1 MPLINRIHYLINQLP
16 ALFFFAFS
24 CFFFGCTEQI
34 EFTENEQVRIVR
46 DTWGVPHITGKSDA
60 DVVYGL
66 AWAQC
71 EDDFITLQEQLIA
84 AKGMLGEIKG
94 QDGLIIDFA
103 IKFMG
108 LREEVDKRYPQ
119 DLSKEHLVLLNS
131 YVNAVNTFAK
141 KYPEEVLLSDAFPL
155 TVKDILV
162 GYLMG
167 VANIAGADAEFQK
180 MMENKLPEKPPTG
193 SNAIAIS
200 GDRTDTGHT
209 FLAINS
215 HQPLEGWYSWYE
227 AHLHSEEGLNIIG
240 GTFPGGLM
248 IFHGVNEHLGW
259 AMTVNDPDVTDIYR
273 LEMSSANDDH
283 YIVDG
288 KELAL
293 IEKDYWS
300 WLKLA
305 GPIKIP
311 IKQSCYE
318 SIYGPTFKTEQGVF
332 AWRTSAIKDIR
343 VSEQWFAMNK
353 ANNFTE
359 FKNALDMRF
368 IPSTNI
374 VYADKSDTIY
384 YLSNAKIPKRSEAYD
399 WDKVL
404 PGNTQVTNWKE
415 TYIDTDSLPQVLNPP
430 SHFVFNTNNSP
441 FNSTAPEDD
450 PVSSSRNHFYGFQ
463 EEHLSNNRST
473 RFLYLIEQHDKLTYE
488 NFKTIK
494 YDLQYPDKMETPQI
508 TNLELL
514 LSLDIE
520 TDSPIY
526 EANQLLRN
534 WDRQTSKESE
544 VAPLFFLT
552 YAALEQKLKNN
563 DRWHRDGSINKE
575 DCVEAIQSGMQLM
588 MEKYSKLTVPLG
600 EIHRHIRGDVNLPL
614 AGGPDI
620 LAAMYWKETDDNQY
634 KGVAGESYI
643 SLVQFT
649 DDGPIIETVNA
660 YGSSA
665 EPDSPH
671 YTDQMEMFVNQ
682 QLKPM
687 TLDME
692 KVIAEADTIY
702 HPMIVLNRE

>member
-1 MPLINRIHYLINQLP
+1 MDHLSRFFSTLLYT
-16 ALFFFAFS
+16 LFV
-24 CFFFGCTEQI
+24 CFFIACANE
-34 EFTENEQVRIVR
+34 EQVSFVEKKDVQIIR
-46 DTWGVPHITGKSDA
+46 DVWGVPHITGKTDA

-71 EDDFITLQEQLIA
+71 EDDFVTMQEQLIA
-84 AKGMLGEIKG
+84 GKGMYGELKG
-94 QDGLIIDFA
+94 KDGLILDFA

-119 DLSKEHLVLLNS
+119 DISKEHLVLLNA
-131 YVNAVNTFAK
+131 YVDAVNTFAQK
-141 KYPEEVLLSDAFPL
+141 FPEEVLLPDALPL
-155 TVKDILV
+155 TVEDILV

-167 VANIAGADAEFQK
+167 VANIAGADAEFQTI
-180 MMENKLPEKPPTG
+180 MENKLPEDPPSG

-227 AHLHSEEGLNIIG
+227 AHMHSDEGLNIIG

-273 LEMSSANDDH
+273 LEMSANKEDH
-283 YIVDG
+283 YMVDG
-288 KELAL
+288 KELPL
-293 IEKDYWS
+293 IKKTYRS
-300 WLKLA
+300 WMKVA

-311 IKQSCYE
+311 IKQSCYQ
-318 SIYGPTFKTEQGVF
+318 SIYGPTFKTDQGVF
-332 AWRTSAIKDIR
+332 AWRTSAVKDIR

-353 ANNFTE
+353 ASNYSE
-359 FKNALDMRF
+359 FKKALDMRF

-384 YLSNAKIPKRSEAYD
+384 YLSNAKIPTRSDAYK
-399 WDKVL
+399 WDSVL
-404 PGNTQVTNWKE
+404 PGNTEATNWKE
-415 TYIDTDSLPQVLNPP
+415 EYIDTDSLPQVLNPP
-430 SHFVFNTNNSP
+430 SSFVFNTNNSP
-441 FNSTAPEDD
+441 FNSTAPDDD
-450 PVSSSRNHFYGFQ
+450 PVASSSNHLYGFQ
-463 EEHLSNNRST
+463 GEHLSNNRSK
-473 RFLYLIEQHDKLTYE
+473 RFLQLIGQYDKLSYDD
-488 NFKTIK
+488 FKTIK
-494 YDLQYPDKMETPQI
+494 YDLQYPDTMVTPHI

-514 LSLDIE
+514 LSLEVEYSDGL
-520 TDSPIY
+520 Y
-526 EANQLLRN
+526 VANNILKD
-534 WDRQTSKESE
+534 WDRKTTKESTG
-544 VAPLFFLT
+544 AALFFFT
-552 YAALEQKLKNN
+552 YAALEKKLKET
-563 DRWHRDGSINKE
+563 DRWERGGTINKA
-575 DCVEAIQSGMQLM
+575 DCEYAIYEGAKVMT
-588 MEKYSKLTVPLG
+588 EKFGRLEVPLG
-600 EIHRHIRGDVNLPL
+600 DIQKHIRGDVSLPL

-620 LAAMYWKETDDNQY
+620 LAAMYWKETEQLNVY

-649 DDGPIIETVNA
+649 DEGPIIETVNA

-671 YTDQMEMFVNQ
+671 YTDQMEMFANQ

-687 TLDME
+687 TLDMD
-692 KVIAEADTIY
+692 KVVAEADSIY
-702 HPMIVLNRE
+702 HPLVTVDFN

>member
-1 MPLINRIHYLINQLP
+1 MHYLSS
-16 ALFFFAFS
+16 LFQKLSLLLFICLFI
-24 CFFFGCTEQI
+24 GCTDQL
-34 EFTENEQVRIVR
+34 EFTEKKDVRIVR
-46 DTWGVPHITGKSDA
+46 DTWGVPHITGKTDA

-71 EDDFITLQEQLIA
+71 EDDFTTMQEQLIA
-84 AKGMLGEIKG
+84 GKGMYGELKG
-94 QDGLIIDFA
+94 KDGLILDFA

-108 LREEVDKRYPQ
+108 FREEVDKRYPQ
-119 DLSKEHLVLLNS
+119 DISEEHLALLNA
-131 YVNAVNTFAK
+131 YVKAVNTFAQ

-155 TVKDILV
+155 TVQDILV

-167 VANIAGADAEFQK
+167 VANIAGADSEFQT
-180 MMENKLPEKPPTG
+180 MMENKLPEEPPTG

-273 LEMSSANDDH
+273 LEMSTDKEDH

-288 KELAL
+288 KELPL
-293 IEKDYWS
+293 IKKKYRS
-300 WLKLA
+300 WMKVA
-305 GPIKIP
+305 GLIKIP
-311 IKQSCYE
+311 INQSCYE
-318 SIYGPTFKTEQGVF
+318 SIYGPTFKTDQGVF
-332 AWRTSAIKDIR
+332 AWRTSAVKDIR

-353 ANNFTE
+353 ATNYTE
-359 FKNALDMRF
+359 FKEALDLRY

-384 YLSNAKIPKRSEAYD
+384 YLSNAKIPKRSDAYE

-404 PGNTQVTNWKE
+404 PGNTEATNWKE
-415 TYIDTDSLPQVLNPP
+415 QYIASDSLPQVLNP
-430 SHFVFNTNNSP
+430 SSNFVFNTNNSP

-450 PVSSSRNHFYGFQ
+450 PVATNRNHLYGFQ
-463 EEHLSNNRST
+463 GEHLSNNRSK
-473 RFLYLIEQHDKLTYE
+473 RFLELISRYDKLTYE
-488 NFKTIK
+488 DFKTIK
-494 YDLQYPDKMETPQI
+494 YDLQYPDTMVTPHI

-514 LSLDIE
+514 FSLE
-520 TDSPIY
+520 VEHVNAIY
-526 EANQLLRN
+526 IANNILQA
-534 WDRQTSKESE
+534 WDRKTDKESTG
-544 VAPLFFLT
+544 AALFYFT
-552 YAALEQKLKNN
+552 YAALEKRLKDS
-563 DRWHRDGSINKE
+563 DRWHREGTINKE
-575 DCVEAIQSGMQLM
+575 DCEYAINEGAKVIMKKFGRL
-588 MEKYSKLTVPLG
+588 EVPLG
-600 EIHRHIRGDVNLPL
+600 EIQKHIRGDVSLPL
-614 AGGPDI
+614 GGGPDI
-620 LAAMYWKETDDNQY
+620 LAAMYWKEIDNEY
-634 KGVAGESYI
+634 KGIAGESYI
-643 SLVQFT
+643 ALVQFT
-649 DDGPIIETVNA
+649 DDGPIIETINA

-671 YTDQMEMFVNQ
+671 YTDQMEMFANQ

-687 TLDME
+687 TLDMD
-692 KVIAEADTIY
+692 KVLAEADTIY
-702 HPMIVLNRE
+702 HPLITLEF